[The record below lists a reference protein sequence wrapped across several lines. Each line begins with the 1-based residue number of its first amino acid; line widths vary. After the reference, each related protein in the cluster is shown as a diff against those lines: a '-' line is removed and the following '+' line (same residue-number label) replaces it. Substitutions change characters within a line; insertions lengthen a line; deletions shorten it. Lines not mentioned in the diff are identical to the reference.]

1 MFSYSIDNAIPPDY
15 PYYNTLF
22 TCLDLA
28 YSGRPKRF
36 AVLSVVVEVVV
47 LTLEREVLP
56 WLRGSD
62 F

>member
-1 MFSYSIDNAIPPDY
+1 MFLYSINNAIPPDY

-22 TCLDLA
+22 VCLDLA
-28 YSGRPKRF
+28 CGGRPKRF
-36 AVLSVVVEVVV
+36 AVLSVVVEVV
-47 LTLEREVLP
+47 LTLETEVLR

>member
-1 MFSYSIDNAIPPDY
+1 MFLYSIDNAIPPDY

-22 TCLDLA
+22 IYLDLV
-28 YSGRPKRF
+28 YSRRPKRF
-36 AVLSVVVEVVV
+36 AVLSVVVEVV
-47 LTLEREVLP
+47 LTLEIEVLR

>member
-1 MFSYSIDNAIPPDY
+1 MFSYSINNAIPPDY

-22 TCLDLA
+22 ICLDLA
-28 YSGRPKRF
+28 CGGRPKRS
-36 AVLSVVVEVVV
+36 AVLLVVVEVVV